1 MKHAGHILK
10 ILGDLRFFAGFL
22 LAAARE
28 RQTTASASGIPS
40 GRVLGFQREIR
51 YKENR
56 KRTES
61 QTPMPHSDLAI

>member
-1 MKHAGHILK
+1 LQILRD
-10 ILGDLRFFAGFL
+10 LGFFAGFL

-28 RQTTASASGIPS
+28 RQTTASGAGIPS
-40 GRVLGFQREIR
+40 RRITSRRVLCIHREIR

-61 QTPMPHSDLAI
+61 QTLMPHSDLAI